1 MSVKEFV
8 DRLEHCIEEGKM
20 YFSEKLHSL
29 EDAPVRHLIL
39 AFVLKLFYK
48 TASST

>member
-8 DRLEHCIEEGKM
+8 DQLEHCIEEGKI
-20 YFSEKLHSL
+20 YFNEKVHYL
-29 EDAPVRHLIL
+29 EDAPVCHLIL